1 MRGRIGPYRQPH
13 ASRGFIIVAT
23 LWILLALAMLAS
35 IASVYV
41 AQSAI
46 ALAPLE
52 ETLQTDALITAA
64 LELTTYR
71 LSIPSPNGQRA
82 TRGAFH
88 FRLARTSVDVEFLS
102 EAARVDLNSAPKA
115 LIAGLFAALG
125 AQSRDAG
132 GYAERVVAWRT
143 PARPGAPDS
152 EEALYRAAG
161 LPYPPRRAP
170 FNHIE
175 ELSLVAGLPPAL
187 VEQAASFVTVYSG
200 RRDVNVLDAAPVVI
214 AALPDMTP
222 GRLNAFLDAR
232 ETGSPD
238 PQFLARALGDKQVGA
253 TTQGSDAYR
262 VRMRLAA
269 DSGRR
274 QTAEVVI
281 LIQGPNDAA
290 PYGVLSWKS
299 DSMAGSAMLSGRS

>member
-1 MRGRIGPYRQPH
+1 MRGRARPYRRLR

-23 LWILLALAMLAS
+23 LWILLALAVLAS
-35 IASVYV
+35 IATVYV

-52 ETLQTDALITAA
+52 ETLQTDAVIKAA

-71 LSIPSPNGQRA
+71 LSMRAPNS
-82 TRGAFH
+82 RGPTHGGFR
-88 FRLARTSVDVEFLS
+88 FRLAQTSVDVEYLS
-102 EAARVDLNSAPKA
+102 EAARIDLNSAPKA
-115 LIAGLFAALG
+115 LIIGLFAALG
-125 AQSRDAG
+125 AQSSDAAN
-132 GYAERVVAWRT
+132 YAERVLAWRT
-143 PARPGAPDS
+143 PAKPGAADS

-175 ELSLVAGLPPAL
+175 ELSLVAGLPPDL
-187 VEQAASFVTVYSG
+187 VARAAPFVTVFSA
-200 RRDVNVLDAAPVVI
+200 RRDVNVLDAAPEVI

-222 GRLNAFLDAR
+222 ARLNAFLDAR
-232 ETGSPD
+232 EAGSPD
-238 PQFLARALGDKQVGA
+238 PQFLARALGDKQEGA

-281 LIQGPNDAA
+281 LVQGPNDAA

-299 DSMAGSAMLSGRS
+299 DNSGGSVALPDRS

>member
-1 MRGRIGPYRQPH
+1 MKRCVGPNRQPR
-13 ASRGFIIVAT
+13 ASGGFIIVAA
-23 LWILLALAMLAS
+23 LWILLALATLAS
-35 IASVYV
+35 ISSLYV

-52 ETLQTDALITAA
+52 ETLQTDALITAG
-64 LELTTYR
+64 LELTTYQ
-71 LSIPSPNGQRA
+71 LSASTSNGRRP
-82 TRGAFH
+82 TRGAFR

-102 EAARVDLNSAPKA
+102 EAARVDLNSASKA

-125 AQSRDAG
+125 AQSRDAE
-132 GYAERVVAWRT
+132 GYAERVIAWRT
-143 PARPGAPDS
+143 SVKPGVPDS

-161 LPYPPRRAP
+161 LKYPPRRAP

-175 ELSLVAGLPPAL
+175 ELSLVAGLPAAL
-187 VEQAASFVTVYSG
+187 VERAAPFITIYSG
-200 RRDVNVLDAAPVVI
+200 RRDVNVLDAAPEVI
-214 AALPDMTP
+214 AGLPDMTP
-222 GRLNAFLDAR
+222 GRLSAFLAAR

-238 PQFLARALGDKQVGA
+238 PQFLARALGDKQAGA

-274 QTAEVVI
+274 QTAEVVV
-281 LIQGPNDAA
+281 LLQGPNDAA

-299 DSMAGSAMLSGRS
+299 DTANRSAMLSGRS